1 MDSILSN
8 KIWELVDLP
17 PGSKPIGS
25 LIYDLHDHQMD
36 VKTTFL
42 NGNFNEE
49 VYMEQLEG
57 FVLPGNEDKNPFQRA
72 AEMNIAG
79 PSWMNTTSM
88 YEEEMHDEPGIPT
101 IITWT
106 HGGREVYVVGSWDN
120 WRKSYGG
127 WITLYIGLT
136 LVAIDIPVDQEMNII
151 EGKRMRSCDYSQ
163 QRMRRTREEFVV
175 MRKIPAGVYQYRFIV
190 DRQWR
195 YAPDIPWELDGS
207 GNACNI
213 LDVKD
218 YVPDVTKSI
227 ASFESPESPD
237 SSYNNSYP
245 GPEHYEKDP
254 PMVPPHLE
262 YTLLNAPSPHME
274 IPPPLSK
281 PQPGVLDHLYMQ
293 NNASNPSVVALGS
306 TTRFHSK
313 YVTVVLYKSTQTR
326 G

>member
-1 MDSILSN
+1 MEGMMMGTTVRLG
-8 KIWELVDLP
+8 LGVVVAVVRQML
-17 PGSKPIGS
+17 KP
-25 LIYDLHDHQMD
+25 Q
-36 VKTTFL
+36 
-42 NGNFNEE
+42 
-49 VYMEQLEG
+49 
-57 FVLPGNEDKNPFQRA
+57 NPLQRA

-120 WRKSYGG
+120 WRKR
-127 WITLYIGLT
+127 
-136 LVAIDIPVDQEMNII
+136 QE
-151 EGKRMRSCDYSQ
+151 K
-163 QRMRRTREEFVV
+163 RMRRTREEFVV

-237 SSYNNSYP
+237 CSYNNSYP
-245 GPEHYEKDP
+245 GPEDYEKDP